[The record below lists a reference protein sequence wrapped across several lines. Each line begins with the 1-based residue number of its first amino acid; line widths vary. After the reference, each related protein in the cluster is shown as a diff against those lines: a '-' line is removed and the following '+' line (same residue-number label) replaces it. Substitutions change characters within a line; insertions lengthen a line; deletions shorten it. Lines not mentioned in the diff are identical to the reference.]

1 VRIRAIRV
9 ILLRLVLQL
18 IFAECRVLCF
28 QFIEQAPGSPKAPS
42 ASFVQQA
49 ICDIA
54 KPENS
59 VIWLNLI
66 WFKLVV
72 FTTVEYKRP
81 APTRLGHLPVYL

>member
-1 VRIRAIRV
+1 MCIRAIRV

-49 ICDIA
+49 IRDIST
-54 KPENS
+54 PENFS
-59 VIWLNLI
+59 DLAEPD
-66 WFKLVV
+66 LVQA
-72 FTTVEYKRP
+72 R
-81 APTRLGHLPVYL
+81 RVYDG